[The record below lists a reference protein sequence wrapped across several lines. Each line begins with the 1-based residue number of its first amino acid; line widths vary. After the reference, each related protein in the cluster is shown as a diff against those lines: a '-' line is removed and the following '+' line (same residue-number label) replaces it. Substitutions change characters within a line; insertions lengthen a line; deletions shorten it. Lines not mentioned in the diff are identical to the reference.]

1 MKRIC
6 VPFIIAAVCAV
17 ALATVST
24 TTAARAAVP
33 IAGTFHPLDP
43 ARILDTRDGTGVAG
57 GHVGPL
63 GAAQVIAV
71 DVTGVGGVPD
81 TGVGAVTL
89 NLTITQAQG
98 AGYATVW
105 PCGTARPYASNV
117 NFVLGVDLANQVTVK
132 VGANGHICLFSSVT
146 TQIVGDVNG
155 WWGDGFESAP
165 GFHFESVDPAR
176 ILDSRTGTGM
186 PGGVARQIAAGET
199 LPVTVAGVAG
209 IPLHAAAVSFNL
221 TATNVDG
228 PGYVTVFPCGTPRP
242 YASNINFASGV
253 DVANLVTSR
262 IGANGAVC
270 LYSPAAADLIM
281 DIEGYFNPWT
291 GALRPVFTPLEPVR
305 VLDTR
310 DGTGV
315 VERRVGPLGARQIIE
330 VQIAGVNGV
339 PADARSVVLNV
350 TVTHARAR
358 GWVTVFPCGNP
369 LPWVSNLNFVR
380 GIDRANAVKAKIGAG
395 GKVCFYAEAQTEI
408 VADQFGYF
416 ALAAV

>member
-1 MKRIC
+1 MKRIG
-6 VPFIIAAVCAV
+6 VSFIIAAVCAV
-17 ALATVST
+17 ALAS
-24 TTAARAAVP
+24 AATSPASAAVP

-57 GHVGPL
+57 SHVGPL
-63 GAAQVIAV
+63 GAAQVIEV
-71 DVTGVGGVPD
+71 DVTGVGGVPE

-105 PCGTARPYASNV
+105 PCGSPRPYASNV
-117 NFVLGVDLANQVTVK
+117 NFVRGVDLANQVTVK
-132 VGANGHICLFSSVT
+132 VGTNGHICIFSSVA

-165 GFHFESVDPAR
+165 GFHYEAVDPAR
-176 ILDSRTGTGM
+176 ILDSRSGIGM
-186 PGGVARQIAAGET
+186 PGGVARQIAAGEI

-209 IPLHAAAVSFNL
+209 VPLDAAAVSFNL

-270 LYSPAAADLIM
+270 LYSPANADLIM
-281 DIEGYFNPWT
+281 DIEGYFDAWT

-315 VERRVGPLGARQIIE
+315 VDRHVGPLGARQIIE

-350 TVTHARAR
+350 TVTDARGR

-369 LPWVSNLNFVR
+369 LPVVSNLNFVR

-395 GKVCFYAEAQTEI
+395 GKVCFYTESQTEL

-416 ALAAV
+416 ALPTA

>member
-1 MKRIC
+1 VKRLSLSL
-6 VPFIIAAVCAV
+6 IIAAVCAV
-17 ALATVST
+17 ALASVS
-24 TTAARAAVP
+24 APAGAAVP

-43 ARILDTRDGTGVAG
+43 ARILDTRDGTGVDG
-57 GHVGPL
+57 RRVGPL
-63 GAAQVIAV
+63 LAAQVLDV
-71 DVTGVGGVPD
+71 DVTGVGGVPE

-105 PCGTARPYASNV
+105 PCSSPRPYASNV
-117 NFVLGVDLANQVTVK
+117 NFVRGVDLANQVTVK
-132 VGANGHICLFSSVT
+132 VGTGGHVCIYSAVT

-165 GFHFESVDPAR
+165 GFHYESVDPAR
-176 ILDSRTGTGM
+176 VLDSRSGLGM
-186 PGGVARQIAAGET
+186 PGGVARQVAAGEV
-199 LPVTVAGVAG
+199 LPVTIAGVAGVAAD
-209 IPLHAAAVSFNL
+209 AAAVSFNL

-228 PGYVTVFPCGTPRP
+228 PGYVTVFPCGAARP
-242 YASNINFASGV
+242 YASNLNFATGV

-270 LYSPAAADLIM
+270 LYSPANADLIM
-281 DIEGYFNPWT
+281 DVQGYFDPFT
-291 GALRPVFTPLEPVR
+291 GAARPVFTPLDPAR

-315 VERRVGPLGARQIIE
+315 ADRRVGPLGARQIIE
-330 VQIAGVNGV
+330 VQIAGANGV

-350 TVTHARAR
+350 TVTDARGR

-369 LPWVSNLNFVR
+369 LPFVSNLNFVR
-380 GIDRANAVKAKIGAG
+380 GIDRANAVKAKIGVG
-395 GKVCFYAEAQTEI
+395 GKVCFYTDAESQL

-416 ALAAV
+416 ALPTA